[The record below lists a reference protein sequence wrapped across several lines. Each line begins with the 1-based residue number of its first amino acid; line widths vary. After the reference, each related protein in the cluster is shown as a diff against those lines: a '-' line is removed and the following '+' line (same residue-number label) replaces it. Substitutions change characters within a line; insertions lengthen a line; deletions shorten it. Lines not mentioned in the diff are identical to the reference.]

1 VIETTALHKRY
12 GPRVALHDLHTALDP
27 DQFLGLL
34 GSNGSGKSTLL
45 KLIAGLVRPSGGELR
60 VLGQAPGLAT
70 KLEVAYLPELD
81 HFSPH
86 WTATRAYAF
95 HARFYPMNHRRFSDA
110 LECLRVPESI
120 TFRHLS
126 RGHRT
131 RLRLAVTLAR
141 EARVFLFD
149 EPLTGI
155 DPLMRQD
162 ILRALAVE
170 FRRPGTCTV
179 LATHQVLEAEMLFG
193 RVLVLH
199 QGRTVLEGD
208 AERLR
213 LQWGD
218 GLIEAMRATVDPHL
232 LVHRPAEVSA

>member
-1 VIETTALHKRY
+1 VIRARALHKRY
-12 GPRVALHDLHTALDP
+12 GPRVALHELHTALDP

-45 KLIAGLVRPSGGELR
+45 KLMAGLVRPSGGEIH
-60 VLGQAPGLAT
+60 VLGRPPGLAT

-81 HFSPH
+81 HFYPH

-95 HARFYPMNHRRFSDA
+95 HARFYPMNRRRFSDA
-110 LECLRVPESI
+110 LECLRVPE
-120 TFRHLS
+120 TTAFRYLS

-141 EARVFLFD
+141 EARLFLFD

-170 FRRPGTCTV
+170 FRSPGTCSV
-179 LATHQVLEAEMLFG
+179 LATHQVLEAEMLFD

-199 QGRTVLEGD
+199 QGRNVLEGD

-218 GLIEAMRATVDPHL
+218 GLIEAMRATVDT
-232 LVHRPAEVSA
+232 RPSVSHPVEVSA